1 MFIYNFKTRARLLIS
16 KSLQNTQ
23 TMNTQRSILMLQLL
37 SSLAQLKSHLMS
49 NLFAFQK
56 WQLPTWTIWKTSH
69 RWYPDTAVLGQE
81 ISKGNYGAFNFPK
94 KAFFWKLPD
103 TVTSFW
109 NFLTFSG
116 KSSSLIHYAALTI
129 IGNDECQEKHYDNL
143 EASDSEIDRELR
155 ENVNLILVSEKKISS
170 EIICTRAPIE
180 DLGTCPGGYKIIH
193 PKQSGLYFWIPFSKY
208 VFSKYWKKFW
218 ITYTVNF
225 RFKEVFG
232 NSKKLP

>member
-1 MFIYNFKTRARLLIS
+1 MAVANMD
-16 KSLQNTQ
+16 N
-23 TMNTQRSILMLQLL
+23 
-37 SSLAQLKSHLMS
+37 LK
-49 NLFAFQK
+49 
-56 WQLPTWTIWKTSH
+56 
-69 RWYPDTAVLGQE
+69 
-81 ISKGNYGAFNFPK
+81 NFPSVISGYGSARSGNIKRKLWCLQFSK
-94 KAFFWKLPD
+94 KKPFFWKLQD
-103 TVTSFW
+103 TITSFW

-193 PKQSGLYFWIPFSKY
+193 L
-208 VFSKYWKKFW
+208 
-218 ITYTVNF
+218 
-225 RFKEVFG
+225 E
-232 NSKKLP
+232 